1 MEGGPPRFSPRFT
14 GADLLRNAI
23 SRRCGFDYGTVALF
37 GARFHVLRLPRHF
50 VTAARRFS
58 SWARALQPRMRNA

>member
-23 SRRCGFDYGTVALF
+23 ERLLSFGYGTIALC
-37 GARFHVLRLPRHF
+37 GARFHVLHLPNNF
-50 VTAARRFS
+50 VTLAEMVTSRAG
-58 SWARALQPRMRNA
+58 ALQPLVRNA